1 MLVRDVCNYLNNRF
15 PKETAE
21 EFDYPRIGLII
32 GSENIEVKNIL
43 LTLDLNYEVVNKA
56 IKKGCNMIIAH
67 HPYLFEPLYRIL
79 FDSEKG
85 KVIELMFKHQISL
98 YVMHTNLD
106 VGENGVN
113 DCLARKLELE
123 NIVAIN
129 SYEQGSYL
137 RVGETNTTLKKLA
150 NKVKDKFDLSG
161 VRVLGDL
168 NRDIRKVGIVGGSG
182 GKVLDI
188 IKAKQA
194 GCDCYITGEIHL
206 NCSQFAEEIGL
217 CLIEVNHGVEK
228 FVFDSLE
235 EELEENL
242 KSEFNFKNKI
252 YTNLCET
259 DKMITI

>member
-21 EFDYPRIGLII
+21 EFDLPRIGLII
-32 GSENIEVKNIL
+32 GSETIKVENIL

-67 HPYLFEPLYRIL
+67 HPYLFEPLYKIL

-106 VGENGVN
+106 VGESGVN
-113 DCLARKLELE
+113 DTLARLLELE
-123 NIVAIN
+123 NIQAIN
-129 SYEQGSYL
+129 GYEQGSYL
-137 RVGETNTTLKKLA
+137 RTGETNTTLKKLA
-150 NKVKDKFDLSG
+150 SKVKQKFDLSG

-168 NRDIRKVGIVGGSG
+168 NQNIRKVGIVGGSG
-182 GKVLDI
+182 GKVHDI
-188 IKAKQA
+188 LRAKQA

-228 FVFDSLE
+228 FVFESLE
-235 EELEENL
+235 KELEEDL
-242 KSEFNFKNKI
+242 KNEFGYKNKI
-252 YTNLCET
+252 FTNLCET
-259 DKMITI
+259 DKMVVL

>member
-1 MLVRDVCNYLNNRF
+1 MLVRDVCNYLDKRF

-21 EFDYPRIGLII
+21 EFDGPRIGLII
-32 GSENIEVKNIL
+32 GSENIKVENIL

-67 HPYLFEPLYRIL
+67 HPYLFEPLYKIL

-123 NIVAIN
+123 NVVAIN
-129 SYEQGSYL
+129 GYEQSSYL
-137 RVGETNTTLKKLA
+137 RVGEVDMTLKKLA
-150 NKVKDKFDLSG
+150 NKVKDKFDLTG

-168 NRDIRKVGIVGGSG
+168 NQDIHKVGIVGGSG
-182 GKVLDI
+182 GRVFDI
-188 IKAKQA
+188 LKAKQA

-206 NCSQFAEEIGL
+206 NCSQFAEEVGL

-228 FVFDSLE
+228 FVFESLE